1 MSEAVS
7 IQVITEQKKS
17 AKGCSNILKKKTK
30 MNCVG
35 LIALMY
41 DIRDL
46 G

>member
-1 MSEAVS
+1 MREAVS

-17 AKGCSNILKKKTK
+17 AKGCSNILKKKK
-30 MNCVG
+30 KNCVG

-41 DIRDL
+41 DIKDL